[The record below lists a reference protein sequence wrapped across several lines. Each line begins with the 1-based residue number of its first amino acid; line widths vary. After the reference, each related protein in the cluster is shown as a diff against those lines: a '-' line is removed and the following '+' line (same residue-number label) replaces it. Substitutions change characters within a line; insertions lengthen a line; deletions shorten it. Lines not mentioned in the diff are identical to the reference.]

1 MVRIAVLVS
10 GGGTN
15 LQALIDAVKENI
27 INGEIV
33 FVGSNRM
40 KAYGLERARVNNI
53 EALCIKDENLL
64 FEKLIELKV
73 DLIVLAGYLAI
84 LSENFINH
92 FENRIINI
100 HPSLIPAFCGEGM
113 YGIHVHEAAFKRGV
127 KVSGATVHF
136 VSNVVDGGPIILQ
149 RTIDVSRC
157 NSPDEIQQ
165 EILIIERGINYER
178 SEASVHRQ
186 DQERLRAAQRQ
197 LPAEIQGRLHRQGR
211 CVRSR

>member
-15 LQALIDAVKENI
+15 LQALIDAVNENY

-40 KAYGLERARVNNI
+40 KAYGLERARNHNI
-53 EALCIKDENLL
+53 EALCIKDETLL
-64 FEKLIELKV
+64 IEKLIEKKV
-73 DLIVLAGYLAI
+73 DLVVLAGYLAI
-84 LSENFINH
+84 LSDNFINH
-92 FENRIINI
+92 FENKIINI

-149 RTIDVSRC
+149 KTVDISKC
-157 NSPDEIQQ
+157 NSPEEIQQ
-165 EILIIERGINYER
+165 LVLNEVEHKLLKEAVKLYCEDKIKVENGRVVILWKE
-178 SEASVHRQ
+178 H
-186 DQERLRAAQRQ
+186 
-197 LPAEIQGRLHRQGR
+197 
-211 CVRSR
+211 

>member
-15 LQALIDAVKENI
+15 LQALIDAVNENY

-40 KAYGLERARVNNI
+40 KAYGLERARNHNI
-53 EALCIKDENLL
+53 EALCIKDEALL
-64 FEKLIELKV
+64 IEKLIEKKV
-73 DLIVLAGYLAI
+73 DLVVLAGYLAI
-84 LSENFINH
+84 LSDNFINH
-92 FENRIINI
+92 FENKIINI

-149 RTIDVSRC
+149 KTVDISKC
-157 NSPDEIQQ
+157 NSPEEIQQ
-165 EILIIERGINYER
+165 LVLNEVEHKLLKEAVKLYCEDKIKVENGRVVIL
-178 SEASVHRQ
+178 
-186 DQERLRAAQRQ
+186 
-197 LPAEIQGRLHRQGR
+197 
-211 CVRSR
+211 